1 MKEGVREGEKEGR
14 GERGKGGKGARG
26 ERGQGGK
33 RTEILDQSWISLS
46 RILSMLIIS
55 EITTVSPRALV
66 RESVESRENMQQYCC
81 RSFNFE

>member
-14 GERGKGGKGARG
+14 GERGKGGKG
-26 ERGQGGK
+26 QGGK

-46 RILSMLIIS
+46 KILSMLIIS
-55 EITTVSPRALV
+55 EITTVSPLALV

-81 RSFNFE
+81 RSFDFE